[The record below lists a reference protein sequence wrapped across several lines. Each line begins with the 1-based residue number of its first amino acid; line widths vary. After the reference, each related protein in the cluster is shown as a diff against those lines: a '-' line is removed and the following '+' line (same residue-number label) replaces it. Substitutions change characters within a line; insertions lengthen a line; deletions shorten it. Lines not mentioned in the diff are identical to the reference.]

1 MDAILGSSFPFE
13 LDSEGSLQ
21 CVVEVLRD
29 PDVADEALA
38 RRDGIGSAVVGGG
51 AAMGVGNRRGS
62 MGEGAAIA
70 QNKPAI
76 DVDTF
81 LIDED
86 DSDAADSEPPTPK
99 LELELE

>member
-1 MDAILGSSFPFE
+1 MDAILGSPFPFE

-29 PDVADEALA
+29 ADVADEALA
-38 RRDGIGSAVVGGG
+38 RRDGGIGSTVVGGG

-62 MGEGAAIA
+62 MGEGAVA